1 MLSKS
6 IATSVALVAI
16 ICLFFPASAYAYL
29 DPGTGSYIFQLI
41 LAGLVGFLFVLRL
54 YWKRIKGFFTR
65 SSSGTVEPEI
75 GKPDL
80 DEGEDA

>member
-6 IATSVALVAI
+6 IVASLVLVAVV
-16 ICLFFPASAYAYL
+16 CLFFPGSAYAYL

-41 LAGLVGFLFVLRL
+41 LAGIVGFLFILRL

-65 SSSGTVEPEI
+65 NPSESADAEIVEPD
-75 GKPDL
+75 P

>member
-6 IATSVALVAI
+6 IVTSLVLAAI
-16 ICLFFPASAYAYL
+16 VCLFFPASAYAYL

-41 LAGLVGFLFVLRL
+41 LAGIVGFLFVLRL

-65 SSSGTVEPEI
+65 SSSENAGAEI
-75 GKPDL
+75 GKPDP